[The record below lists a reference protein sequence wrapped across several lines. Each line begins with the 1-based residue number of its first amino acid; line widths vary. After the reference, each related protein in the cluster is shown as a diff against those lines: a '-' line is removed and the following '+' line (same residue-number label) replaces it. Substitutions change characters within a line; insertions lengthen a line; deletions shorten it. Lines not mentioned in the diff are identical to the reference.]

1 MHTRTNLHNHRVT
14 RRKHMKRVVTPAS
27 LRFVSWNILGEVN
40 AANNPELYR
49 QCDPRALANRQPHII
64 DGILRLN
71 PDIVGLQ
78 EVENWGR
85 DYAPAL
91 QAAGLQGVFKQ
102 RTGDAQADGVA
113 LVWRT
118 ERLTLLHIEALSYAQ
133 LLTEGVR
140 DRALFETFN
149 KGNVGLLGLFRD
161 NLNGRELVVAT
172 THLLWN
178 PKRGLVK
185 LRQAQCILNRSA
197 AMSAVGSQ
205 AEPLPLAAAA
215 SVCGS
220 SNADTK
226 KTSLVAAPTPKAG
239 AAGASSSSSVPN
251 LGSSSSGISP
261 LRACVLLGDFNCCP
275 GSPLYHFLLGGRLR
289 APLRSENTWDGQTS
303 SHSHKKSRS
312 QKGGNSHARLLLPP
326 LPPPVAMT
334 SIWPPLPTGK
344 PSRSGGGDGGGGH
357 GGGDRGGRALS
368 SDGEM
373 VDQVDES
380 HTLLPLVSAYGS
392 STSGEPEC
400 TSFHGGFQ
408 GTVDYILFTQSQ
420 FRVISKLPTPSRGE
434 LRRRRSLPDMAMP
447 SDHVPIAADLE
458 WQEQS

>member
-1 MHTRTNLHNHRVT
+1 
-14 RRKHMKRVVTPAS
+14 MKRVVTPAS

-251 LGSSSSGISP
+251 LGSSSSGIGP

-312 QKGGNSHARLLLPP
+312 QKGGHSHARLLLPP
-326 LPPPVAMT
+326 LPPPAAMT

-420 FRVISKLPTPSRGE
+420 FRVISKLPTPWNGSQVAKRARTRISMMRPPAG
-434 LRRRRSLPDMAMP
+434 LGISWLPKRPRAVRRRRSG
-447 SDHVPIAADLE
+447 S
-458 WQEQS
+458 

>member
-1 MHTRTNLHNHRVT
+1 
-14 RRKHMKRVVTPAS
+14 MKRVVTPAS

-40 AANNPELYR
+40 AANNPDLYR

-205 AEPLPLAAAA
+205 VEPLPLAAAA

-251 LGSSSSGISP
+251 LGSSSSGIGP

-326 LPPPVAMT
+326 LPPPAAMT

-373 VDQVDES
+373 VDLVDESHTDQVDES

>member
-1 MHTRTNLHNHRVT
+1 
-14 RRKHMKRVVTPAS
+14 MKRVVTPAS

-49 QCDPRALANRQPHII
+49 QCDPRALVNRQPHII
-64 DGILRLN
+64 GGILRLN

-251 LGSSSSGISP
+251 LGSSSSGIGP

-312 QKGGNSHARLLLPP
+312 QKGGHSHARLLLPP
-326 LPPPVAMT
+326 LPPPAAMT

-357 GGGDRGGRALS
+357 GGGDRGGRALSSDGEMVDQVDESHTLLS

-458 WQEQS
+458 WQEPS

>member
-1 MHTRTNLHNHRVT
+1 
-14 RRKHMKRVVTPAS
+14 MKRVVTPAS

-251 LGSSSSGISP
+251 LGSSSSVPNLGSSSSGIGP

-373 VDQVDES
+373 VDHVDES

>member
-1 MHTRTNLHNHRVT
+1 
-14 RRKHMKRVVTPAS
+14 MKRLSPAS
-27 LRFVSWNILGEVN
+27 LRFVSWNILGDAN
-40 AANNPELYR
+40 AANNPHLYR
-49 QCDPRALANRQPHII
+49 KCDPRALANRQPQII

-78 EVENWGR
+78 EVENWDL
-85 DYAPAL
+85 DYLPAL
-91 QAAGLQGVFKQ
+91 HAAGLQGVFKQ

-178 PKRGLVK
+178 PNRGLVK
-185 LRQAQCILNRSA
+185 LKQAQCILNRSA
-197 AMSAVGSQ
+197 ALSAAGAQ
-205 AEPLPLAAAA
+205 AEPLPLPLAAAA
-215 SVCGS
+215 SVSGS
-220 SNADTK
+220 SKADTK
-226 KTSLVAAPTPKAG
+226 KVSLVAAPTPKAG
-239 AAGASSSSSVPN
+239 AAGTSM
-251 LGSSSSGISP
+251 SGIAS

-289 APLRSENTWDGQTS
+289 APLRTEGTWDGQKA
-303 SHSHKKSRS
+303 SHSHS
-312 QKGGNSHARLLLPP
+312 QKGGNTHARLLPPP
-326 LPPPVAMT
+326 LPPPAAMT
-334 SIWPPLPTGK
+334 
-344 PSRSGGGDGGGGH
+344 
-357 GGGDRGGRALS
+357 GGRSLS
-368 SDGEM
+368 SDGAM
-373 VDQVDES
+373 DDQVDES
-380 HTLLPLVSAYGS
+380 HALLPLVSAYGR
-392 STSGEPEC
+392 TSGEPEC

-408 GTVDYILFTQSQ
+408 GTVDYILFTESQ
-420 FRVISKLPTPSRGE
+420 FSVISKLPTPSRGE
-434 LRRRRSLPDMAMP
+434 LRRRRSLPDLVMP

-458 WQEQS
+458 WQVEF

>member
-1 MHTRTNLHNHRVT
+1 
-14 RRKHMKRVVTPAS
+14 MKRVVTPAS

-251 LGSSSSGISP
+251 LGSSSSGIGP

-326 LPPPVAMT
+326 LPPPSAMT

-373 VDQVDES
+373 VDQVDESHTLISHESHTQVDES

>member
-1 MHTRTNLHNHRVT
+1 
-14 RRKHMKRVVTPAS
+14 MKRVVTPAS

-226 KTSLVAAPTPKAG
+226 KASLVAAPTPKAG
-239 AAGASSSSSVPN
+239 AAGASSSSSVPNLGSSSSVPN

-326 LPPPVAMT
+326 LPP
-334 SIWPPLPTGK
+334 GK

-373 VDQVDES
+373 VDVDES

>member
-1 MHTRTNLHNHRVT
+1 
-14 RRKHMKRVVTPAS
+14 MKRVVTPAS

-326 LPPPVAMT
+326 LPPPAAMT

-373 VDQVDES
+373 VDQVDESHIDES

-458 WQEQS
+458 WQEPS

>member
-251 LGSSSSGISP
+251 LGSSSSGIGP

-326 LPPPVAMT
+326 LPPPAAMT